1 MSAEADGPTIR
12 DPRAAASPL
21 ADPDQ
26 ISLAPIARVLMRRAR
41 TDRVLIDQ
49 VMTGL
54 DLTGRDPI
62 SPGPIN
68 PGPIGLDPMDLA
80 PTVHVLIVLAPIV
93 PDRTDR
99 VLIVQ
104 VMTGPDLTGRE
115 VTGREVTGRGPI
127 GPVVIVIVALREIGI
142 GPALLSVVVT
152 AIVLIV
158 LPRATAIVDLM
169 VIGDEIPGRLGLIDP
184 MTPRVMMI
192 HPLMR
197 MSPLAS

>member
-12 DPRAAASPL
+12 DPRAAASLL

-26 ISLAPIARVLMRRAR
+26 ISLAPIARVLMRRA
-41 TDRVLIDQ
+41 
-49 VMTGL
+49 
-54 DLTGRDPI
+54 
-62 SPGPIN
+62 
-68 PGPIGLDPMDLA
+68 
-80 PTVHVLIVLAPIV
+80 
-93 PDRTDR
+93 RTDR

-192 HPLMR
+192 QPLMR

>member
-26 ISLAPIARVLMRRAR
+26 ISLARTARVLIDQVMTGLDLMVRDLINPGPIGLDPMDLAPTARVLIVHAPIVPDR

-54 DLTGRDPI
+54 DLTGR
-62 SPGPIN
+62 
-68 PGPIGLDPMDLA
+68 
-80 PTVHVLIVLAPIV
+80 
-93 PDRTDR
+93 
-99 VLIVQ
+99 
-104 VMTGPDLTGRE
+104 
-115 VTGREVTGRGPI
+115 EVTGRGPI
-127 GPVVIVIVALREIGI
+127 DPVVIVIVALREIGI

-158 LPRATAIVDLM
+158 LPRATEIVDLM

-197 MSPLAS
+197 MSPLES

>member
-62 SPGPIN
+62 NPGPIN
-68 PGPIGLDPMDLA
+68 PGPIGPGLMVPGLVA
-80 PTVHVLIVLAPIV
+80 VLFA
-93 PDRTDR
+93 
-99 VLIVQ
+99 
-104 VMTGPDLTGRE
+104 
-115 VTGREVTGRGPI
+115 
-127 GPVVIVIVALREIGI
+127 VVIVIVALREIGI